1 MFSDLCRGIEISL
14 TERRPPAA
22 SSFCCERHIK
32 AERFQNLDR
41 SNSDVL
47 LVITHKRIVPN
58 NHFATVV
65 AAIVDRGA
73 GVSDPGYRMSREPTI
88 EAFTRVTRQ
97 GTFRGEA
104 EGFCLQQPE
113 WPEIQVCI
121 WKRCNGATHS
131 GKHIDG

>member
-1 MFSDLCRGIEISL
+1 MLFVDLVEQIRSDLHGEVVFL
-14 TERRPPAA
+14 GERAKRAGHSAA
-22 SSFCCERHIK
+22 SSFFCERHIK
-32 AERFQNLDR
+32 PERFQNLDR

-97 GTFRGEA
+97 GTSRGET
-104 EGFCLQQPE
+104 EGFFHQQP
-113 WPEIQVCI
+113 
-121 WKRCNGATHS
+121 
-131 GKHIDG
+131 